1 MNAVSRAGIKR
12 TREGAG
18 RTSEVGQPDI
28 TPILGTPAR
37 PWQSERPVAHSR
49 VLSPH
54 LANGDIY
61 VADGYGNSSVH
72 RFSGRSGK
80 DRYSSA
86 SVVTSRDV
94 RARVAP
100 SEGIFTS
107 GRRRSVS
114 GYRIRALHPF
124 PASTAAQRPGSA
136 REESTN
142 DQAASVDGAHPGR
155 RPGFAA

>member
-49 VLSPH
+49 VPSPH

-61 VADGYGNSSVH
+61 V
-72 RFSGRSGK
+72 RGRL
-80 DRYSSA
+80 RQLVAA
-86 SVVTSRDV
+86 SLL
-94 RARVAP
+94 
-100 SEGIFTS
+100 G
-107 GRRRSVS
+107 
-114 GYRIRALHPF
+114 
-124 PASTAAQRPGSA
+124 AQREGPLFIGVRGDVA
-136 REESTN
+136 
-142 DQAASVDGAHPGR
+142 R
-155 RPGFAA
+155 RPRPRRAE